1 MEVVRVYVK
10 ARYECS
16 KQFTTHTLGF
26 YRKSSV
32 RASKRMDAGSSVT
45 LIFYKVGEKWWR
57 EPILNIIAAAAQMSQ
72 FTHVEIALGGKLQ
85 IF

>member
-1 MEVVRVYVK
+1 
-10 ARYECS
+10 
-16 KQFTTHTLGF
+16 
-26 YRKSSV
+26 
-32 RASKRMDAGSSVT
+32 MDAGSSVT

-57 EPILNIIAAAAQMSQ
+57 EPILNIIAAAAQMSH